1 MTDNPLISPRAEIPM
16 SNNQTTNFE
25 QDFRKILDNCNDV
38 ARRHKQP
45 PLAPDEVRSLREQCA
60 KAWGIISDGEA
71 ESNAEQS

>member
-1 MTDNPLISPRAEIPM
+1 MQVTSDSTK
-16 SNNQTTNFE
+16 TTNFE